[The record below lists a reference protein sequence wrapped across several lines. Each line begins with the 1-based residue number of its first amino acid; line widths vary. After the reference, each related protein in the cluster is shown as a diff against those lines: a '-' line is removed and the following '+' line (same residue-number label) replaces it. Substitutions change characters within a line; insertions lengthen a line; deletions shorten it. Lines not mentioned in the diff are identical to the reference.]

1 MNDLPEIKVSRI
13 SKLSVLSVQNVVQG
27 KCWLAGAQG
36 CCRLP
41 AAGWN
46 VRLVGKIGIC
56 SAFGHGQRL
65 DKILQTLRG
74 LFQSRRS

>member
-1 MNDLPEIKVSRI
+1 MCTECGAREV
-13 SKLSVLSVQNVVQG
+13 
-27 KCWLAGAQG
+27 LAGWCSGLLA
-36 CCRLP
+36 